1 MTSRAP
7 QLVLSPGL
15 SALTALGVA
24 SALAATALPWR
35 QRPLMLLPAA
45 TGLMSARWL
54 RLLTVWLVLE
64 RLSPRGGLLAT
75 LGGLALIA
83 YGAVRLA

>member
-1 MTSRAP
+1 LAP
-7 QLVLSPGL
+7 
-15 SALTALGVA
+15 
-24 SALAATALPWR
+24 AAAD
-35 QRPLMLLPAA
+35 AAAGGA

-54 RLLTVWLVLE
+54 GLLTVWLVLE